1 MKTVVTHIAPDVDA
15 ITSVWILK
23 RFLPG
28 WEDAEV
34 KFVPAGKTL
43 NNDIVDSDSDIL
55 HVDTGMGILDH
66 HQTDEDTCAAKRCL
80 EHIKKV
86 NSTKLKVHKVE
97 DNEAL
102 ERMVEVVNDID
113 HFKEVYYPNPMADYY
128 DFGLVSILDGWKLI
142 FLDQNEKIMDMGL
155 TILDGIYKNFQTK
168 VWAEEEIKKT
178 GYEFKSKW
186 GKGIAM
192 ETVNDEVLRIAQR
205 MGYIISVRRDPK
217 KNYVRIKAQPNSE
230 ADLSGCYNI
239 LKKKD
244 GQATWFLHASRKML
258 LNGSLKNPENK
269 PSTLTLMEIVEI
281 LKNGK

>member
-86 NSTKLKVHKVE
+86 KSTKLKVHKVE

-128 DFGLVSILDGWKLI
+128 DF
-142 FLDQNEKIMDMGL
+142 
-155 TILDGIYKNFQTK
+155 
-168 VWAEEEIKKT
+168 
-178 GYEFKSKW
+178 
-186 GKGIAM
+186 
-192 ETVNDEVLRIAQR
+192 
-205 MGYIISVRRDPK
+205 
-217 KNYVRIKAQPNSE
+217 
-230 ADLSGCYNI
+230 
-239 LKKKD
+239 
-244 GQATWFLHASRKML
+244 
-258 LNGSLKNPENK
+258 
-269 PSTLTLMEIVEI
+269 
-281 LKNGK
+281 